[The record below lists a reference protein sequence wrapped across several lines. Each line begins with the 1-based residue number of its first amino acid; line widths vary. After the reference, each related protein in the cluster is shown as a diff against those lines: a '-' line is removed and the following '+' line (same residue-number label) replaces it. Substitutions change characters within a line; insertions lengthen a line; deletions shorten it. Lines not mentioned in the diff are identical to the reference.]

1 MLIPSLIVL
10 SCLLSFTFAGPHARL
25 KSPKRR
31 PKNAAL
37 TEILTTSGSSNST
50 FSPVAVAPKSNI
62 FISLTDDEAA
72 AVIGFLHNQTELNL
86 TAAADAGAYFIVGP
100 LPISNASTYESLDWA
115 TTSGSAKIRNYN
127 ADDDLL
133 TQWNF
138 DVTATVADIVLD
150 LLNGTATGS
159 DDDTFDILGI
169 DPLWMEEIDGE
180 ERVILWNTYWR
191 FPSGKYAIFDGE
203 TLLPQGLFFKSDI
216 TGRDSSKWKV
226 LGWLYGDIFYSS
238 TEEFRKAWSSP
249 EFVKYELNLPGEW
262 IGSDQIGTPFPAD
275 DIAPPLAVQPDGQR
289 FSVDE
294 EQKYVEWMDFT
305 FYMTF
310 TRDTGLRLFDI
321 KYKSE
326 RIIYELGLQEAIAH
340 YAGNDPVQSG
350 TAYMD
355 TFYGFGPY
363 AFELV
368 PGYDCPTYS
377 RFLNT
382 TFHASEISTTHR
394 NNICLFESDAGYLM
408 QRHSTSQYLALTRN
422 IVFTLRSVSTVGNYD
437 YSFALDGSVETIIR
451 ASGYIQSAYYAKNN
465 DYGERRNRFILI
477 GLTPSVQDTKFTMR
491 SVAVDMDVLGT
502 QNTFVKHE
510 IVAAD
515 VKYPWANQTRSTM
528 RLERVRVETEDD
540 AKLSWPQ
547 NGGGMFLVE
556 NSDKLNKYGEPKGF
570 KIAPS
575 RGGPGM
581 HLTIQN
587 SLNLLQSGNFATHA
601 LYITKHKDTEVRS
614 SHANNG
620 YDPGNP
626 LINFNDFFDGESLNQ
641 TDIVLWVNLGMHHVP
656 HTGDMPNTVFTT
668 AQSAFIISPHNYLL
682 RDASRTT
689 RQMVRIDYNSSG
701 VQLVK
706 EFGGNMASGVVNI
719 VRFLGVSSAILAA
732 IQYLPQI
739 SYTWRARLV
748 GALSVPMMCIQSPGA
763 VAMVLNIALS
773 LPLLVLS
780 HTSRRRGINWTSWII
795 YAVAG
800 LMQFTLLSICLAWK
814 FRQHRFHIDDFEA
827 PIHPESLPPPSS
839 GFIPIPYPDEEAQE
853 QPAVEA
859 DEEQGVPG
867 LVLDSGDDVGALNKT
882 LESALGEA
890 VAADVR
896 DGAAAEETPLV
907 LTETSQVQSVG
918 ADAGTGAGK
927 GQGKGKARA
936 RWW

>member
-1 MLIPSLIVL
+1 MCISRGFHNRTNAPRPYLSIGLLPEADYIMTQRSRPFPRTVMLVPSLIVL
-10 SCLLSFTFAGPHARL
+10 SCLLSSAFAGPHARL

-31 PKNAAL
+31 PPKIAL
-37 TEILTTSGSSNST
+37 TEILSISTAANST
-50 FSPVAVAPKSNI
+50 FSPIAVAPKSNI

-72 AVIGFLHNQTELNL
+72 AVISFLHNQTELNL
-86 TAAADAGAYFIVGP
+86 TAAADAGAWDNAIEVVDLVQPNKTGKHTSLTDALDYLDNGGSIPARYAVARIAFGATEKPYLQDFIVGP
-100 LPISNASTYESLDWA
+100 LPISNASTYASLDWA

-159 DDDTFDILGI
+159 DNDTFDIWGI

-191 FPSGKYAIFDGE
+191 YPSGKYAIFDGE

-249 EFVKYELNLPGEW
+249 GFVKYELNLPGEW

-294 EQKYVEWMDFT
+294 EQKYVEWMDFS
-305 FYMTF
+305 FYFTF
-310 TRDTGLRLFDI
+310 TRDTGVRLFDI
-321 KYKSE
+321 KYKGE

-377 RFLNT
+377 HFLNA

-394 NNICLFESDAGYLM
+394 NNICLFESDPGYLM
-408 QRHSTSQYLALTRN
+408 QRHSTSQYLALTKN

-437 YSFALDGSVETIIR
+437 YSFDYVFALDGSVETIVR

-465 DYGERRNRFILI
+465 DYGECEKVHDALSGSMHDHVLNW
-477 GLTPSVQDTKFTMR
+477 K
-491 SVAVDMDVLGT
+491 VDMDVLGT
-502 QNTFVKHE
+502 ENTFVKHE

-528 RLERVRVETEDD
+528 RLERVRVENEDD

-556 NSDKLNKYGEPKGF
+556 NSDKVNKYGEPKGF

-575 RGGPGM
+575 RGGAGM
-581 HLTIQN
+581 YLTIQN
-587 SLNLLQSGNFATHA
+587 SPNLLESGNFATHA
-601 LYITKHKDTEVRS
+601 LYVTKHKDTETFLPYFPNVS
-614 SHANNG
+614 LSLPAGH
-620 YDPGNP
+620 P

-719 VRFLGVSSAILAA
+719 TALQPNFWDYEGDIAVRKFP
-732 IQYLPQI
+732 YD
-739 SYTWRARLV
+739 
-748 GALSVPMMCIQSPGA
+748 
-763 VAMVLNIALS
+763 
-773 LPLLVLS
+773 PL
-780 HTSRRRGINWTSWII
+780 HPFNDTE
-795 YAVAG
+795 
-800 LMQFTLLSICLAWK
+800 SI
-814 FRQHRFHIDDFEA
+814 
-827 PIHPESLPPPSS
+827 
-839 GFIPIPYPDEEAQE
+839 
-853 QPAVEA
+853 V
-859 DEEQGVPG
+859 
-867 LVLDSGDDVGALNKT
+867 
-882 LESALGEA
+882 
-890 VAADVR
+890 
-896 DGAAAEETPLV
+896 
-907 LTETSQVQSVG
+907 
-918 ADAGTGAGK
+918 
-927 GQGKGKARA
+927 
-936 RWW
+936 